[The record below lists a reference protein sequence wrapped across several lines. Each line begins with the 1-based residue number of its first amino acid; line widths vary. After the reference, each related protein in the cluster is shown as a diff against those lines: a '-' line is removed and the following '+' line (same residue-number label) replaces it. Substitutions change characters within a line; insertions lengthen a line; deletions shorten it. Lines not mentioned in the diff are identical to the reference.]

1 MLTTQT
7 KKVETLNI
15 NLPPQQKSQWT
26 TKSLEKIMDAM
37 EKKQTSFKQQTSIGT
52 YH

>member
-7 KKVETLNI
+7 KKVATLNI
-15 NLPPQQKSQWT
+15 ILPPQQKGQWI

-37 EKKQTSFKQQTSIGT
+37 KNKQTSIGT